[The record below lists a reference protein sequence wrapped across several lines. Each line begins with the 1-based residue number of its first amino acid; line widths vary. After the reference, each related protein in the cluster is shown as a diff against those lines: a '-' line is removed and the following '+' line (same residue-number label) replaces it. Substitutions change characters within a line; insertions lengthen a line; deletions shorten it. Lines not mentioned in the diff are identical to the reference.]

1 MRKVSKEEIEWIRDN
16 KEEFIKSL
24 SDSLIQLDYQINLNK
39 DELDSLPTPKDRS
52 KWVMDMLK
60 KIRDREV
67 KEPLSEEIKQKSKE
81 YQKVLKE
88 LIK

>member
-1 MRKVSKEEIEWIRDN
+1 MKKLKKEEIEWFRNNED
-16 KEEFIKSL
+16 EFIRSL
-24 SDSLIQLDYQINLNK
+24 SDTFMELDYQINLNK
-39 DELDSLPTPKDRS
+39 DELDSLPTPDDRR

-88 LIK
+88 VLK